1 MADFSLADPSL
12 NPVHRSIEAVR
23 SADSA
28 AKLVQAVRQ
37 LALCESPEAIP
48 TLIEVLGFN
57 NPGAAVAAVDGLV
70 RLGEVAAEAL
80 FQQLDDYNYTAR
92 SWALRALGQLGDPR
106 ALDLLRETA
115 QGDFSLSVRRAA
127 ARGLGSVKWDKLSED
142 DRLNAQHKALETLT
156 IAYQDPEWVVR
167 YAAIAGTAALG
178 EQAADGSILLRVQ
191 SALQQVLDTE
201 SDGVVKA
208 RAQWA
213 IGLLESSGA
222 IAGHRVDLSSAEE

>member
-1 MADFSLADPSL
+1 MVDFPAPDSAN
-12 NPVHRSIEAVR
+12 NPVSACIQAVR

-37 LALCESPEAIP
+37 LSLCEAPEAIP
-48 TLIEVLGFN
+48 TLMEVLGFN

-70 RLGEVAAEAL
+70 RLGDVAAEAL

-92 SWALRALGQLGDPR
+92 AWALRALALLGDPR

-127 ARGLGSVKWDKLSED
+127 ARGLGGIKWEKIPEN
-142 DRLNAQHKALETLT
+142 DRLDAQTKALETL
-156 IAYQDPEWVVR
+156 ILAAQDPEWVVR
-167 YAAIAGTAALG
+167 YGAVAGTAALG
-178 EQAADGSILLRVQ
+178 EKATHPTILNAVQ
-191 SALQQVLDTE
+191 TALEGVIATE
-201 SDGVVKA
+201 QDGVVKA

-213 IGLLESSGA
+213 IESL
-222 IAGHRVDLSSAEE
+222 R

>member
-1 MADFSLADPSL
+1 MVDFPAPAN
-12 NPVHRSIEAVR
+12 NPISASIQAVR

-37 LALCESPEAIP
+37 LSLCEAPEAIP

-70 RLGEVAAEAL
+70 RLGDVAAEAL

-92 SWALRALGQLGDPR
+92 AWALRALALLGDPR
-106 ALDLLRETA
+106 ALDLLCETA

-127 ARGLGSVKWDKLSED
+127 ARGLGGIKWEKIPEN
-142 DRLNAQHKALETLT
+142 DRLGAQEKALETL
-156 IAYQDPEWVVR
+156 ILAAQDPEWVVR
-167 YAAIAGTAALG
+167 YGAIAGTAALG
-178 EQAADGSILLRVQ
+178 EQATNPKIFQAVQ
-191 SALQQVLDTE
+191 TVLEEVMATE
-201 SDGVVKA
+201 QDEVVKA

-213 IGLLESSGA
+213 IETLRE
-222 IAGHRVDLSSAEE
+222 

>member
-1 MADFSLADPSL
+1 MVDFPAPAN
-12 NPVHRSIEAVR
+12 NPISAGIQAVR

-37 LALCESPEAIP
+37 LSLCEAPEAIP

-70 RLGEVAAEAL
+70 RLGDVAAEAL

-92 SWALRALGQLGDPR
+92 AWALRALALLGDPR
-106 ALDLLRETA
+106 ALDLLCETA

-127 ARGLGSVKWDKLSED
+127 ARGLGGIKWEKIPEN
-142 DRLNAQHKALETLT
+142 DRLGAQEKALETL
-156 IAYQDPEWVVR
+156 ILAAQDPEWVVR
-167 YAAIAGTAALG
+167 YGAIAGTAALG
-178 EQAADGSILLRVQ
+178 EQATNPKIFQAVQ
-191 SALQQVLDTE
+191 TVLEEVMATE
-201 SDGVVKA
+201 QDEVVKA

-213 IGLLESSGA
+213 IETLRE
-222 IAGHRVDLSSAEE
+222 

>member
-1 MADFSLADPSL
+1 MVDFPAPAN
-12 NPVHRSIEAVR
+12 NPISASIQAVR

-37 LALCESPEAIP
+37 LSLCEAPEAIP

-70 RLGEVAAEAL
+70 RLGDVAAEAL

-92 SWALRALGQLGDPR
+92 AWALRALALLGDPR
-106 ALDLLRETA
+106 ALDLLCETA

-127 ARGLGSVKWDKLSED
+127 ARGLGGIKWEKIPEN
-142 DRLNAQHKALETLT
+142 DRLSAQEKALETL
-156 IAYQDPEWVVR
+156 ILAAQDPEWVVR
-167 YAAIAGTAALG
+167 YGAIAGTAALG
-178 EQAADGSILLRVQ
+178 EQATNPKIFQAVQ
-191 SALQQVLDTE
+191 TVLEEVMATE
-201 SDGVVKA
+201 QDEVVKA

-213 IGLLESSGA
+213 IETLRG
-222 IAGHRVDLSSAEE
+222 

>member
-1 MADFSLADPSL
+1 MVDFPAPAN
-12 NPVHRSIEAVR
+12 NPISASIQAVR

-37 LALCESPEAIP
+37 LSLCEAPEAIP

-70 RLGEVAAEAL
+70 RLGDVAAEAL

-92 SWALRALGQLGDPR
+92 AWALRALALLGDPR
-106 ALDLLRETA
+106 ALDLLCETA

-127 ARGLGSVKWDKLSED
+127 ARGLGGIKWEKIPEN
-142 DRLNAQHKALETLT
+142 DRLGAQEKALETL
-156 IAYQDPEWVVR
+156 ILAAQDPEWVVR
-167 YAAIAGTAALG
+167 YGAIAGTAALG
-178 EQAADGSILLRVQ
+178 EQATNPKIFQAVQ
-191 SALQQVLDTE
+191 TVLEEVMATE
-201 SDGVVKA
+201 QDEVVKA

-213 IGLLESSGA
+213 IETLRG
-222 IAGHRVDLSSAEE
+222 

>member
-1 MADFSLADPSL
+1 MVDFPAPAN
-12 NPVHRSIEAVR
+12 NPISAAIQAVR

-37 LALCESPEAIP
+37 LSLCEAPEAIP

-70 RLGEVAAEAL
+70 RLGDVAAEAL

-92 SWALRALGQLGDPR
+92 AWALRALALLGDPR
-106 ALDLLRETA
+106 ALDLLCETA

-127 ARGLGSVKWDKLSED
+127 ARGLGGIKWEKIPEN
-142 DRLNAQHKALETLT
+142 DRLGAQEKALETL
-156 IAYQDPEWVVR
+156 ILAAQDPEWVVR
-167 YAAIAGTAALG
+167 YGAIAGTAALG
-178 EQAADGSILLRVQ
+178 EQATNPKIFQAVQ
-191 SALQQVLDTE
+191 TVLEEVMATE
-201 SDGVVKA
+201 QDEVVKA

-213 IGLLESSGA
+213 IETLRG
-222 IAGHRVDLSSAEE
+222 

>member
-1 MADFSLADPSL
+1 MTDLPS
-12 NPVHRSIEAVR
+12 PGEAPHTIDRSIQAVR

-37 LALCESPEAIP
+37 LSLCEAPEAIP

-70 RLGEVAAEAL
+70 RLGDVAAEAL

-92 SWALRALGQLGDPR
+92 AWALRALALLGDPR
-106 ALDLLRETA
+106 ALDLLCETA

-127 ARGLGSVKWDKLSED
+127 ARGLGGIKWDKIPEN
-142 DRLNAQHKALETLT
+142 DRLGAQEKALETL
-156 IAYQDPEWVVR
+156 ILAAQDPEWVVR
-167 YAAIAGTAALG
+167 YGAIAGTAALG
-178 EQAADGSILLRVQ
+178 EQATDPKVFQAVQ
-191 SALQQVLDTE
+191 TALEEVMATE
-201 SDGVVKA
+201 QDGVVKA

-213 IGLLESSGA
+213 METLREQGLG
-222 IAGHRVDLSSAEE
+222 IRD

>member
-1 MADFSLADPSL
+1 MVDFPAPAN
-12 NPVHRSIEAVR
+12 NPISACIQAVR

-37 LALCESPEAIP
+37 LSLCEAPEAIP

-70 RLGEVAAEAL
+70 RLGDVAAEAL

-92 SWALRALGQLGDPR
+92 AWALRALALLGDPR
-106 ALDLLRETA
+106 ALDLLCETA

-127 ARGLGSVKWDKLSED
+127 ARGLGGIKWEKIPEN
-142 DRLNAQHKALETLT
+142 DRLSAQEKALETL
-156 IAYQDPEWVVR
+156 ILAAQDPEWVVR
-167 YAAIAGTAALG
+167 YGAIAGTAALG
-178 EQAADGSILLRVQ
+178 EQATNPKIFQAVQ
-191 SALQQVLDTE
+191 TVLEEVMATE
-201 SDGVVKA
+201 QDEVVKA

-213 IGLLESSGA
+213 IETLRG
-222 IAGHRVDLSSAEE
+222 